1 MRISNHYQEQRQFF
15 SRAIIAAGIA
25 FIGLCVI
32 AVRLYQLQVVEHS
45 HFKTLSQDNRLKLEP
60 IPPVRGLIYDRKGRL
75 LANNRPAYNLE
86 IIPEQVPNLDQT
98 IDQLSQLITLSERD
112 IDRFHS
118 LRKRSRRFESLP
130 IRVNLSDEDAAVF
143 SVESHRFPGVGIRAN
158 LLREYPYGDI
168 SAHVLGYV
176 GRISLKD
183 LEKLDEA
190 NYSGTSHVGK
200 IGLERSYEATLHG
213 TVGNQQVEVN
223 SAGRIARVVNQ
234 EAPVNGQDIH
244 LHLDIDLQKIAME
257 SLGEFNGAVIAMDV
271 VDGGILAMASNPS
284 FDPNLFVEGIST
296 KDYSALQQNE
306 NRPLYD
312 RALKGVY
319 PPGSTVKPFV
329 GLAGLETGSIHYH
342 DNIYCPGHFKLPNH
356 SHKYRDWKKTGHGA
370 MDLKEAIT
378 QSCDVY
384 YYKLASDMG
393 VDSLSKYLE
402 QFGFGEKTGIDLIG
416 EASGILPSRDWKR
429 AARNQPWYAGETVIM
444 GIGQGYFLTSPLQ
457 LATATAAFANNGDRL
472 TPRLVKYTSDI
483 NHAGAQAIDTKH
495 HPVSVTNKRNWT
507 EVHDAMVN
515 VTEGKRGTAKRIR
528 TPLYRIAGK
537 TGTAQVFTV
546 KQDEEYDE
554 EKIAKKFRDHAL
566 FVAYAPADAPQIAVA
581 VIVENGGHGGSTAAP
596 IARKLMDAYL
606 LPKLGMS
613 LNQSTKI
620 PAGFILGEE

>member
-1 MRISNHYQEQRQFF
+1 MRISNHYQEQRQFL
-15 SRAIIAAGIA
+15 SRAVIAAGIV
-25 FIGLCVI
+25 FIALCVI
-32 AVRLYQLQVVEHS
+32 AGRLYQLQVIEHS

-130 IRVNLSDEDAAVF
+130 IRVNLSDEDAAKF

-200 IGLERSYEATLHG
+200 IGLERSYEDTLHG

-223 SAGRIARVVNQ
+223 SVGRIARVVSQ

-370 MDLKEAIT
+370 MDLKGAIT

-483 NHAGAQAIDTKH
+483 NHAGAQAIDTEH

>member
-1 MRISNHYQEQRQFF
+1 
-15 SRAIIAAGIA
+15 
-25 FIGLCVI
+25 LCVI
-32 AVRLYQLQVVEHS
+32 AGRLYQLQVVEHS

-98 IDQLSQLITLSERD
+98 IDQLSSLITLSERD

-130 IRVNLSDEDAAVF
+130 IRVNLSDEDAAKF
-143 SVESHRFPGVGIRAN
+143 SVESHRFPGVGVRAH
-158 LLREYPYGDI
+158 LLREYPYNDI
-168 SAHVLGYV
+168 AAHVLGYV

-183 LEKLDEA
+183 LEKLDES

-200 IGLERSYEATLHG
+200 IGLERSYEDTLHG

-223 SAGRIARVVNQ
+223 SVGRIARVVNQ

-244 LHLDIDLQKIAME
+244 LYLDIDLQKIAVD
-257 SLGEFNGAVIAMDV
+257 SLGEFNGAVIAMNV

-296 KDYSALQQNE
+296 KDYSALQNDE

-312 RALKGVY
+312 RALKGAY
-319 PPGSTVKPFV
+319 PPGSTVKPFI

-370 MDLKEAIT
+370 IDLKGAIT

-416 EASGILPSRDWKR
+416 EASGILPSREWKR

-472 TPRLVKYTSDI
+472 TPRLVKNVSDAK
-483 NHAGAQAIDTKH
+483 NNNELTVDTEH
-495 HPVSVTNKRNWT
+495 HPVSMANKRNWT

-606 LPKLGMS
+606 LPKLGIS

>member
-1 MRISNHYQEQRQFF
+1 MRISNHYQEQRQFI
-15 SRAIIAAGIA
+15 SRAVIAAGVVFIA
-25 FIGLCVI
+25 LCVI
-32 AVRLYQLQVVEHS
+32 AVRLYQLQIVEHL

-130 IRVNLSDEDAAVF
+130 IRVNLSDEDAAKF

-200 IGLERSYEATLHG
+200 IGLERSYEDTLHG

-223 SAGRIARVVNQ
+223 SVGRIARVVNQ

-370 MDLKEAIT
+370 MDLKGAIT

-483 NHAGAQAIDTKH
+483 NHAGAQAIDTEH

>member
-15 SRAIIAAGIA
+15 SRAVIAAGIV
-25 FIGLCVI
+25 FITLCVI
-32 AVRLYQLQVVEHS
+32 AGRLYQLQVVEHS

-75 LANNRPAYNLE
+75 LANNRPAFNLE

-98 IDQLSQLITLSERD
+98 IDQLSKLITLSERD
-112 IDRFHS
+112 IDRFDS

-130 IRVNLSDEDAAVF
+130 IRVNLSDEDAAKF
-143 SVESHRFPGVGIRAN
+143 SVESHRFPGVGVRAH

-183 LEKLDEA
+183 IEKLDEA

-200 IGLERSYEATLHG
+200 IGLERSYEDTLHG

-223 SAGRIARVVNQ
+223 SVGRIARIVKQ

-244 LHLDIDLQKIAME
+244 LHLDIDLQKIAID

-271 VDGGILAMASNPS
+271 IDGGILAMASNPS

-296 KDYSALQQNE
+296 KEYSALQQDE

-370 MDLKEAIT
+370 MDLKGAIT

-457 LATATAAFANNGDRL
+457 LATATAAFANKGDRL
-472 TPRLVKYTSDI
+472 TPRLVKNMTDAKNNSELTVD
-483 NHAGAQAIDTKH
+483 AEH
-495 HPVSVTNKRNWT
+495 HPVSISNKRNWT
-507 EVHDAMVN
+507 EVHYAMVN

-537 TGTAQVFTV
+537 TGTAQVFSV
-546 KQDEEYDE
+546 KQNEEYDE

>member
-1 MRISNHYQEQRQFF
+1 MRISNHYQEQRRFF
-15 SRAIIAAGIA
+15 SRAVIAACIV
-25 FIGLCVI
+25 FITLCVI
-32 AVRLYQLQVVEHS
+32 AGRLYQLQVVEHS
-45 HFKTLSQDNRLKLEP
+45 HFKTLSQDNRLRLEP

-98 IDQLSQLITLSERD
+98 IDQLSSLITLSERD

-130 IRVNLSDEDAAVF
+130 IRVNLSDEDAAKF
-143 SVESHRFPGVGIRAN
+143 SVESHRFPGVGVRAH
-158 LLREYPYGDI
+158 LLREYPYSDI
-168 SAHVLGYV
+168 AAHVLGYV

-200 IGLERSYEATLHG
+200 IGLERSYEDTLHG

-223 SAGRIARVVNQ
+223 SVGRIARVVNQ

-244 LHLDIDLQKIAME
+244 LHLDIDLQKIAVD

-271 VDGGILAMASNPS
+271 VNGGILAMASNPS

-296 KDYSALQQNE
+296 KDYSALQNDE

-319 PPGSTVKPFV
+319 PPGSTVKPFI

-370 MDLKEAIT
+370 IDLKGAIT

-416 EASGILPSRDWKR
+416 EASGILPSREWKR
-429 AARNQPWYAGETVIM
+429 ASRNQPWYAGETVIM

-472 TPRLVKYTSDI
+472 TPRLVKNVSDAKNNNEI
-483 NHAGAQAIDTKH
+483 TVDTEH
-495 HPVSVTNKRNWT
+495 HPVSMANKRNWT

-537 TGTAQVFTV
+537 TGTAQVFSV

>member
-1 MRISNHYQEQRQFF
+1 MRISNHYQEQRQFI
-15 SRAIIAAGIA
+15 SRAVIAAGVVFIA
-25 FIGLCVI
+25 LCVI
-32 AVRLYQLQVVEHS
+32 AVRLYQLQIVEHL

-130 IRVNLSDEDAAVF
+130 IRVNLSDEDAAKF

-200 IGLERSYEATLHG
+200 IGLERSYEDTLHG

-223 SAGRIARVVNQ
+223 SVGRIARVVNQ

-483 NHAGAQAIDTKH
+483 KQASAQAIDTEH

>member
-1 MRISNHYQEQRQFF
+1 
-15 SRAIIAAGIA
+15 
-25 FIGLCVI
+25 
-32 AVRLYQLQVVEHS
+32 
-45 HFKTLSQDNRLKLEP
+45 
-60 IPPVRGLIYDRKGRL
+60 
-75 LANNRPAYNLE
+75 
-86 IIPEQVPNLDQT
+86 
-98 IDQLSQLITLSERD
+98 
-112 IDRFHS
+112 
-118 LRKRSRRFESLP
+118 
-130 IRVNLSDEDAAVF
+130 
-143 SVESHRFPGVGIRAN
+143 
-158 LLREYPYGDI
+158 
-168 SAHVLGYV
+168 
-176 GRISLKD
+176 
-183 LEKLDEA
+183 
-190 NYSGTSHVGK
+190 
-200 IGLERSYEATLHG
+200 
-213 TVGNQQVEVN
+213 
-223 SAGRIARVVNQ
+223 
-234 EAPVNGQDIH
+234 
-244 LHLDIDLQKIAME
+244 
-257 SLGEFNGAVIAMDV
+257 MDV

-483 NHAGAQAIDTKH
+483 NHAGAQAIDTEH

-528 TPLYRIAGK
+528 TPFYRIAGK

>member
-1 MRISNHYQEQRQFF
+1 MRISNHYQEQRQFI
-15 SRAIIAAGIA
+15 SRAVIAAGVVFIA
-25 FIGLCVI
+25 LCVI
-32 AVRLYQLQVVEHS
+32 AVRLYQLQIVEHL

-98 IDQLSQLITLSERD
+98 IDQLSKLITLSERD

-130 IRVNLSDEDAAVF
+130 IRVNLSDEDAAKF

-200 IGLERSYEATLHG
+200 IGLERSYEDTLHG

-223 SAGRIARVVNQ
+223 SVGRIARVVSQ

-370 MDLKEAIT
+370 MDLKGAIT

-483 NHAGAQAIDTKH
+483 KQASAQAIDTEH

>member
-1 MRISNHYQEQRQFF
+1 MRISNHYQEQRQFI
-15 SRAIIAAGIA
+15 SRAVIAAGVVFIA
-25 FIGLCVI
+25 LCVI
-32 AVRLYQLQVVEHS
+32 AVRLYQLQIVEHL

-98 IDQLSQLITLSERD
+98 IDQLSQLITISERD

-130 IRVNLSDEDAAVF
+130 IRVNLSDEDAAKF

-200 IGLERSYEATLHG
+200 IGLERSYEDTLHG

-223 SAGRIARVVNQ
+223 SVGRIARVVSQ

-483 NHAGAQAIDTKH
+483 KQAGTQAIDTEH
-495 HPVSVTNKRNWT
+495 HPVNVTNKRNWT

-537 TGTAQVFTV
+537 TGTAQVFSV
-546 KQDEEYDE
+546 KQNEEYDE

>member
-15 SRAIIAAGIA
+15 SRAVIAAGIV
-25 FIGLCVI
+25 FITLCVI
-32 AVRLYQLQVVEHS
+32 AGRLYQLQVVEHS

-75 LANNRPAYNLE
+75 LANNRPAFNLE

-98 IDQLSQLITLSERD
+98 IDQLSKLITLSERD

-130 IRVNLSDEDAAVF
+130 IRVNLSDEDAAKF
-143 SVESHRFPGVGIRAN
+143 SVESHRFPGVGVRAH

-183 LEKLDEA
+183 IEKLDEA

-200 IGLERSYEATLHG
+200 IGLERSYEDTLHG

-223 SAGRIARVVNQ
+223 SVGRIARIVKQ

-244 LHLDIDLQKIAME
+244 LHLDIDLQKIAID

-271 VDGGILAMASNPS
+271 IDGGILAMASNPS

-296 KDYSALQQNE
+296 KEYSALQQDE

-370 MDLKEAIT
+370 MDLKGAIT

-457 LATATAAFANNGDRL
+457 LATATAAFANKGDRL
-472 TPRLVKYTSDI
+472 TPRLVKNMTDAKNNSELTVD
-483 NHAGAQAIDTKH
+483 AEH
-495 HPVSVTNKRNWT
+495 HPVSISNKRNWT
-507 EVHDAMVN
+507 EVHYAMVN

-537 TGTAQVFTV
+537 TGTAQVFSV
-546 KQDEEYDE
+546 KQNEEYDE

>member
-1 MRISNHYQEQRQFF
+1 MRINNHQQEQRQFF
-15 SRAIIAAGIA
+15 SRAVIAAGIVLIA
-25 FIGLCVI
+25 LCVI
-32 AVRLYQLQVVEHS
+32 AGRLYQLQVLEHS

-60 IPPVRGLIYDRKGRL
+60 LPPVRGLIYDRKGRL

-86 IIPEQVPNLDQT
+86 IIPEQVRNLDQT
-98 IDQLSQLITLSERD
+98 IEQLSQLIPLTERD
-112 IDRFHS
+112 IERFHS

-130 IRVNLSDEDAAVF
+130 IRINLSTEDAAKF
-143 SVESHRFPGVGIRAN
+143 SVESHRFPGVGIRAH

-200 IGLERSYEATLHG
+200 IGLERSYEDELHG

-223 SAGRIARVVNQ
+223 SIGRVARVVSQ
-234 EAPVNGQDIH
+234 EAPINGKDLH
-244 LHLDIDLQKIAME
+244 LHLDIDLQKIAVD

-271 VDGGILAMASNPS
+271 IDGGILAMASNPS

-319 PPGSTVKPFV
+319 PPGSTVKPFI

-416 EASGILPSRDWKR
+416 EASGILPSREWKR

-472 TPRLVKYTSDI
+472 TPRLVKDMTDS
-483 NHAGAQAIDTKH
+483 QQSESLAISTEH
-495 HPVSVTNKRNWT
+495 HPVSISNKRNWS

-537 TGTAQVFTV
+537 TGTAQVFSV
-546 KQDEEYDE
+546 KQNEEYDE

>member
-1 MRISNHYQEQRQFF
+1 
-15 SRAIIAAGIA
+15 
-25 FIGLCVI
+25 
-32 AVRLYQLQVVEHS
+32 
-45 HFKTLSQDNRLKLEP
+45 
-60 IPPVRGLIYDRKGRL
+60 
-75 LANNRPAYNLE
+75 
-86 IIPEQVPNLDQT
+86 VPNLDQT

-130 IRVNLSDEDAAVF
+130 IRVNLSDEDAAKF

-200 IGLERSYEATLHG
+200 IGLERSYEDTLHG

-223 SAGRIARVVNQ
+223 SVGRIARVVSQ

-296 KDYSALQQNE
+296 KDYSALQQND

-370 MDLKEAIT
+370 MDLKGAIT

-472 TPRLVKYTSDI
+472 TPRLVKYTSDTKQTS
-483 NHAGAQAIDTKH
+483 AQAIDTEH
-495 HPVSVTNKRNWT
+495 HPVSLTNKRNWT

>member
-15 SRAIIAAGIA
+15 SRAVIAAGIV
-25 FIGLCVI
+25 FITLCVI
-32 AVRLYQLQVVEHS
+32 AGRLYQLQVVEHS

-75 LANNRPAYNLE
+75 LANNRPAFNLE
-86 IIPEQVPNLDQT
+86 IIPEQVQNLDQT

-130 IRVNLSDEDAAVF
+130 IRVNLSDEDAAKF

-200 IGLERSYEATLHG
+200 IGLERSYEDTLHG

-223 SAGRIARVVNQ
+223 SVGRIARVVNQ

-370 MDLKEAIT
+370 MDLKGAIT

-483 NHAGAQAIDTKH
+483 NHAGAQAIDTEH

>member
-1 MRISNHYQEQRQFF
+1 MRISNHYQEQRQFI
-15 SRAIIAAGIA
+15 SRAVIAAGVVFIA
-25 FIGLCVI
+25 LCVI
-32 AVRLYQLQVVEHS
+32 AVRLYQLQIVEHL

-130 IRVNLSDEDAAVF
+130 IRVNLSDEDAAKF

-200 IGLERSYEATLHG
+200 IGLERSYEDTLHG

-223 SAGRIARVVNQ
+223 SVGRIARVVNQ

-483 NHAGAQAIDTKH
+483 NHAGAQAIDTEH

>member
-1 MRISNHYQEQRQFF
+1 MRISNHHQEQRQFF
-15 SRAIIAAGIA
+15 SRAVIAAGIV
-25 FIGLCVI
+25 FITLCVI
-32 AVRLYQLQVVEHS
+32 AGRLYQLQVVEHS

-98 IDQLSQLITLSERD
+98 IDQLSSLITLSERD

-130 IRVNLSDEDAAVF
+130 IRVNLSDEDAAKF
-143 SVESHRFPGVGIRAN
+143 SVESHRFPGVGVRAH
-158 LLREYPYGDI
+158 LLREYPYSDI
-168 SAHVLGYV
+168 AAHVLGYV

-200 IGLERSYEATLHG
+200 IGLERSYEDTLHG

-223 SAGRIARVVNQ
+223 SVGRIARVVNQ

-244 LHLDIDLQKIAME
+244 LYLDIDLQKIAVD

-296 KDYSALQQNE
+296 KDYSALQNNE

-319 PPGSTVKPFV
+319 PPGSTVKPFI

-370 MDLKEAIT
+370 MDLKGAIT

-416 EASGILPSRDWKR
+416 EASGILPSREWKR

-472 TPRLVKYTSDI
+472 TPRLVKNLT
-483 NHAGAQAIDTKH
+483 DTKNISELTVDTEH
-495 HPVSVTNKRNWT
+495 HPVSVTNNRNWT

>member
-15 SRAIIAAGIA
+15 SRAVIAK
-25 FIGLCVI
+25 FI

-130 IRVNLSDEDAAVF
+130 IRVNLSDEDAAKF

-200 IGLERSYEATLHG
+200 IGLERSYEDTLHG

-223 SAGRIARVVNQ
+223 SVGRIARVVSQ

-370 MDLKEAIT
+370 MDLKGAIT

-472 TPRLVKYTSDI
+472 TPRLVKYTSDTKQTS
-483 NHAGAQAIDTKH
+483 AQAIDTEH

>member
-15 SRAIIAAGIA
+15 SRAVIAAGIV
-25 FIGLCVI
+25 FITLCVI
-32 AVRLYQLQVVEHS
+32 AGRLYQLQVVEHS

-75 LANNRPAYNLE
+75 LANNRPAFNLE

-98 IDQLSQLITLSERD
+98 IDQLSKLITLSERD
-112 IDRFHS
+112 IDRFDS

-130 IRVNLSDEDAAVF
+130 IRVNLSDEDAAKF
-143 SVESHRFPGVGIRAN
+143 SVESHRFPGVGVRAH

-183 LEKLDEA
+183 IEKLDEA
-190 NYSGTSHVGK
+190 NYSGTTHVGK
-200 IGLERSYEATLHG
+200 IGLERSYEDTLHG

-223 SAGRIARVVNQ
+223 SVGRIARIVKQ

-244 LHLDIDLQKIAME
+244 LHLDIDLQKIAID

-271 VDGGILAMASNPS
+271 IDGGILAMASNPS

-296 KDYSALQQNE
+296 KEYSALQQDE

-370 MDLKEAIT
+370 MDLKGAIT

-457 LATATAAFANNGDRL
+457 LATATAAFANKGDRL
-472 TPRLVKYTSDI
+472 TPRLVKNMTDAKNNSELTVD
-483 NHAGAQAIDTKH
+483 AEH
-495 HPVSVTNKRNWT
+495 HPVSISNKRNWT
-507 EVHDAMVN
+507 EVHYAMVN

-537 TGTAQVFTV
+537 TGTAQVFSV
-546 KQDEEYDE
+546 KQNEEYDE

>member
-1 MRISNHYQEQRQFF
+1 MRISNHYQEQRQFL
-15 SRAIIAAGIA
+15 SRAVIAAGIV
-25 FIGLCVI
+25 FIALCVI
-32 AVRLYQLQVVEHS
+32 AGRLYQLQVIEHS

-130 IRVNLSDEDAAVF
+130 IRVNLSDEDAAKF
-143 SVESHRFPGVGIRAN
+143 SVESHRFPGVGVRAH
-158 LLREYPYGDI
+158 LLREYPYSDI

-176 GRISLKD
+176 GRVSLMD

-200 IGLERSYEATLHG
+200 IGLERSYEDTLHG

-223 SAGRIARVVNQ
+223 SVGRIARVVNQ
-234 EAPVNGQDIH
+234 AAPVNGQDIH
-244 LHLDIDLQKIAME
+244 LYLDIDLQKIAME

-296 KDYSALQQNE
+296 KDYSALQQDE

-370 MDLKEAIT
+370 MDLKGAIT

-416 EASGILPSRDWKR
+416 EASGILPSRSWKR
-429 AARNQPWYAGETVIM
+429 AVRNQPWYAGETVIM

-472 TPRLVKYTSDI
+472 TPRLVKYISDTKQ
-483 NHAGAQAIDTKH
+483 ASAQAVDTDH
-495 HPVSVTNKRNWT
+495 HPVSITNKRNWT

-613 LNQSTKI
+613 LNQSTEI

>member
-15 SRAIIAAGIA
+15 SRAIIAAGIL
-25 FIGLCVI
+25 FIALCVI
-32 AVRLYQLQVVEHS
+32 AVRLYQLQVIEHS

-130 IRVNLSDEDAAVF
+130 IRVNLSDEDAAKF

-200 IGLERSYEATLHG
+200 TGLERSYEATLHG

-223 SAGRIARVVNQ
+223 SVGRIARVVNQ

-370 MDLKEAIT
+370 MDLKGAIT

-483 NHAGAQAIDTKH
+483 KQASAQAIDTEH

>member
-15 SRAIIAAGIA
+15 SRAVIAAGIV
-25 FIGLCVI
+25 FITLCVI
-32 AVRLYQLQVVEHS
+32 AGRLYQLQVVEHS

-98 IDQLSQLITLSERD
+98 IEQLSHLITLSERD

-130 IRVNLSDEDAAVF
+130 IRVNLSDEDAAKF
-143 SVESHRFPGVGIRAN
+143 SVESHRFPGVGVRAH

-183 LEKLDEA
+183 IEKLDEA
-190 NYSGTSHVGK
+190 NYSGTTHVGK
-200 IGLERSYEATLHG
+200 IGLERSYEDTLHG

-223 SAGRIARVVNQ
+223 SVGRIARVVKQ

-244 LHLDIDLQKIAME
+244 LHLDIDLQKIAID
-257 SLGEFNGAVIAMDV
+257 SLGEFNGAVIVMDV
-271 VDGGILAMASNPS
+271 IDGGILAMASNPS

-296 KDYSALQQNE
+296 KEYSALQQDE

-370 MDLKEAIT
+370 MDLKGAIT

-457 LATATAAFANNGDRL
+457 LATATAAFANKGDRL
-472 TPRLVKYTSDI
+472 TPRLVKNMTDAKNNSELTVD
-483 NHAGAQAIDTKH
+483 AEH
-495 HPVSVTNKRNWT
+495 HPVSISNKRNWT
-507 EVHDAMVN
+507 EVHYAMVN

-537 TGTAQVFTV
+537 TGTAQVFSV
-546 KQDEEYDE
+546 KQNEEYDE

>member
-1 MRISNHYQEQRQFF
+1 MRISNHHQEQRQFF
-15 SRAIIAAGIA
+15 SRAVISAGIV
-25 FIGLCVI
+25 FIALCVI
-32 AVRLYQLQVVEHS
+32 AGRLYQLQVVEHS

-98 IDQLSQLITLSERD
+98 IDQLASLITLSERD

-130 IRVNLSDEDAAVF
+130 IRVNLSDEDAAKF
-143 SVESHRFPGVGIRAN
+143 SVESHRFPGVGVRAH
-158 LLREYPYGDI
+158 LLREYPYSGI
-168 SAHVLGYV
+168 AAHVLGYV

-200 IGLERSYEATLHG
+200 IGLERSYEGTLHG

-223 SAGRIARVVNQ
+223 SVGRIAHVVNQ

-244 LHLDIDLQKIAME
+244 LHLDIDLQKIAVD

-271 VDGGILAMASNPS
+271 IDGGILAMASNPS

-296 KDYSALQQNE
+296 KEYSALQNDE

-319 PPGSTVKPFV
+319 PPGSTVKPFI

-370 MDLKEAIT
+370 MDLKGAIT

-402 QFGFGEKTGIDLIG
+402 QFGFGEKTGVDLIG
-416 EASGILPSRDWKR
+416 EASGILPSREWKR

-472 TPRLVKYTSDI
+472 TPRLVKNVSDAK
-483 NHAGAQAIDTKH
+483 NNNELTVDTEH
-495 HPVSVTNKRNWT
+495 HPVSIANKRNWT

-537 TGTAQVFTV
+537 TGTAQVFSV

>member
-15 SRAIIAAGIA
+15 SRAVIAAGIV
-25 FIGLCVI
+25 FITLCVI
-32 AVRLYQLQVVEHS
+32 AGRLYQLQVVEHS

-75 LANNRPAYNLE
+75 LANNRPAFNLE

-98 IDQLSQLITLSERD
+98 IDQLSKLITLSERD
-112 IDRFHS
+112 IDRFDS

-130 IRVNLSDEDAAVF
+130 IRVNLSDEDAAKF
-143 SVESHRFPGVGIRAN
+143 SVESHRFPGVGVRAH

-183 LEKLDEA
+183 IEKLDEA
-190 NYSGTSHVGK
+190 NYSGTTHVGK
-200 IGLERSYEATLHG
+200 IGLERSYEDTLHG

-223 SAGRIARVVNQ
+223 SVGRIARIVKQ

-244 LHLDIDLQKIAME
+244 LHLDIDLQKIAID

-271 VDGGILAMASNPS
+271 IDGGILAMASNPS

-296 KDYSALQQNE
+296 KEYSALQQDE

-370 MDLKEAIT
+370 MDLKGAIT

-472 TPRLVKYTSDI
+472 TPRLVKNMTDAKNNSKLTVD
-483 NHAGAQAIDTKH
+483 AEH
-495 HPVSVTNKRNWT
+495 HPVSISNKRNWT
-507 EVHDAMVN
+507 EVHYAMVN

-537 TGTAQVFTV
+537 TGTAQVFSV
-546 KQDEEYDE
+546 KQNEEYDE

>member
-15 SRAIIAAGIA
+15 SRAVIAAGIV
-25 FIGLCVI
+25 FITLCVI
-32 AVRLYQLQVVEHS
+32 AGRLYQLQVVEHS

-75 LANNRPAYNLE
+75 LANNRPAFNLE

-98 IDQLSQLITLSERD
+98 IDQLSKLITLSERD

-130 IRVNLSDEDAAVF
+130 IRVNLSDEDAAKF
-143 SVESHRFPGVGIRAN
+143 SVESHRFPGVGVRAH

-183 LEKLDEA
+183 IEKLDEA
-190 NYSGTSHVGK
+190 NYSGTTHVGK
-200 IGLERSYEATLHG
+200 IGLERSYEDTLHG

-223 SAGRIARVVNQ
+223 SVGRIARIVKQ

-244 LHLDIDLQKIAME
+244 LHLDIDLQKIAID

-271 VDGGILAMASNPS
+271 IDGGILAMASNPS

-296 KDYSALQQNE
+296 KEYSALQQDE

-370 MDLKEAIT
+370 MDLKGAIT

-472 TPRLVKYTSDI
+472 TPRLVKNMTDAKNNSELTVD
-483 NHAGAQAIDTKH
+483 AEH
-495 HPVSVTNKRNWT
+495 HPVSISNKRNWT
-507 EVHDAMVN
+507 EVHYAMVN

-537 TGTAQVFTV
+537 TGTAQVFSV
-546 KQDEEYDE
+546 KQNEEYDE

>member
-15 SRAIIAAGIA
+15 SRAVIAAGIVLIA
-25 FIGLCVI
+25 LCVI
-32 AVRLYQLQVVEHS
+32 AGRLYQLQVLEHS

-98 IDQLSQLITLSERD
+98 IEQLSNLITLSERD

-130 IRVNLSDEDAAVF
+130 IRANLSDEDAAKF
-143 SVESHRFPGVGIRAN
+143 SVESHRFPGVGVRAH

-200 IGLERSYEATLHG
+200 IGLERSYEDTLHG
-213 TVGNQQVEVN
+213 SVGNQQVEVN
-223 SAGRIARVVNQ
+223 SVGRIARVVTQ
-234 EAPVNGQDIH
+234 EAPINGQDIH
-244 LHLDIDLQKIAME
+244 LHLDIDLQKIAID
-257 SLGEFNGAVIAMDV
+257 SLGEFNGAVIAMNV
-271 VDGGILAMASNPS
+271 IDGGILAMASNPS

-296 KDYSALQQNE
+296 KEYSALQKDE

-319 PPGSTVKPFV
+319 PPGSTVKPFI

-472 TPRLVKYTSDI
+472 TPRLVKNMT
-483 NHAGAQAIDTKH
+483 DTKNNSELTVDAEH
-495 HPVSVTNKRNWT
+495 HTVSISNKRNWT

-537 TGTAQVFTV
+537 TGTAQVFSV
-546 KQDEEYDE
+546 KQNEEYDE

-606 LPKLGMS
+606 LPKLGIS

>member
-130 IRVNLSDEDAAVF
+130 ISVNLSDEDAAKF

-168 SAHVLGYV
+168 SAHVVGYV

-223 SAGRIARVVNQ
+223 SVGRIARVVNQ

-483 NHAGAQAIDTKH
+483 NHAGAQAIDTEH
-495 HPVSVTNKRNWT
+495 QPVSVTNKRNWT

>member
-1 MRISNHYQEQRQFF
+1 
-15 SRAIIAAGIA
+15 
-25 FIGLCVI
+25 
-32 AVRLYQLQVVEHS
+32 
-45 HFKTLSQDNRLKLEP
+45 
-60 IPPVRGLIYDRKGRL
+60 
-75 LANNRPAYNLE
+75 
-86 IIPEQVPNLDQT
+86 
-98 IDQLSQLITLSERD
+98 
-112 IDRFHS
+112 
-118 LRKRSRRFESLP
+118 
-130 IRVNLSDEDAAVF
+130 
-143 SVESHRFPGVGIRAN
+143 
-158 LLREYPYGDI
+158 
-168 SAHVLGYV
+168 
-176 GRISLKD
+176 
-183 LEKLDEA
+183 
-190 NYSGTSHVGK
+190 
-200 IGLERSYEATLHG
+200 
-213 TVGNQQVEVN
+213 
-223 SAGRIARVVNQ
+223 
-234 EAPVNGQDIH
+234 
-244 LHLDIDLQKIAME
+244 LQKIAVD

-284 FDPNLFVEGIST
+284 FDPNLFVEGITT
-296 KDYSALQQNE
+296 KDYSALQNDE

-319 PPGSTVKPFV
+319 PPGSTVKPFI

-370 MDLKEAIT
+370 MDLKGAIT

-416 EASGILPSRDWKR
+416 EASGILPSREWKR

-472 TPRLVKYTSDI
+472 TPRLVKNVSDAK
-483 NHAGAQAIDTKH
+483 NNNELTVDTEH
-495 HPVSVTNKRNWT
+495 HPVSMANKRNWT

-537 TGTAQVFTV
+537 TGTAQVFSV

>member
-1 MRISNHYQEQRQFF
+1 
-15 SRAIIAAGIA
+15 
-25 FIGLCVI
+25 
-32 AVRLYQLQVVEHS
+32 
-45 HFKTLSQDNRLKLEP
+45 
-60 IPPVRGLIYDRKGRL
+60 
-75 LANNRPAYNLE
+75 
-86 IIPEQVPNLDQT
+86 
-98 IDQLSQLITLSERD
+98 
-112 IDRFHS
+112 
-118 LRKRSRRFESLP
+118 
-130 IRVNLSDEDAAVF
+130 
-143 SVESHRFPGVGIRAN
+143 
-158 LLREYPYGDI
+158 
-168 SAHVLGYV
+168 
-176 GRISLKD
+176 
-183 LEKLDEA
+183 
-190 NYSGTSHVGK
+190 
-200 IGLERSYEATLHG
+200 
-213 TVGNQQVEVN
+213 
-223 SAGRIARVVNQ
+223 
-234 EAPVNGQDIH
+234 
-244 LHLDIDLQKIAME
+244 
-257 SLGEFNGAVIAMDV
+257 
-271 VDGGILAMASNPS
+271 
-284 FDPNLFVEGIST
+284 
-296 KDYSALQQNE
+296 
-306 NRPLYD
+306 
-312 RALKGVY
+312 
-319 PPGSTVKPFV
+319 
-329 GLAGLETGSIHYH
+329 
-342 DNIYCPGHFKLPNH
+342 
-356 SHKYRDWKKTGHGA
+356 
-370 MDLKEAIT
+370 MDLKGAIT

-472 TPRLVKYTSDI
+472 TPRLVKNLTDAKNNSELTVD
-483 NHAGAQAIDTKH
+483 AEH
-495 HPVSVTNKRNWT
+495 HPVSITNKRNWT

-537 TGTAQVFTV
+537 TGTAQVFSV
-546 KQDEEYDE
+546 KQNEEYDE